1 MITMVQESG
10 RSVRLWGSLSR
21 VDGKTLVTSDK
32 VQMQIWSTEWADPED
47 MYEAGF
53 SIINSLNSSL
63 YIIPGGGYDRLDKE
77 ALRQWEPNRFST
89 GTQAEVLPVYSG
101 RMAGAIYCLWNDT
114 IGSLDAGITE
124 EGMLERFME
133 PLPLLSEK
141 LW

>member
-1 MITMVQESG
+1 M
-10 RSVRLWGSLSR
+10 
-21 VDGKTLVTSDK
+21 TSDK

-63 YIIPGGGYDRLDKE
+63 YIIPGGGYDRLDKKLCGSGNPTGS
-77 ALRQWEPNRFST
+77 AQVHRLRCCRFIPD
-89 GTQAEVLPVYSG
+89 GWQ
-101 RMAGAIYCLWNDT
+101 GAIYCLWNDT

>member
-1 MITMVQESG
+1 MVQESG

-21 VDGKTLVTSDK
+21 VDGKTQVTSDK